1 MSLLDDFTAVDFS
14 ELTPSGIEGM
24 VITAYE
30 EASGQ
35 TVYPG
40 DPVRLFLQSHAYLIR
55 LLAAF
60 INETGNPQYLAH
72 ARGPHQDRLGA
83 LVDTARLPA
92 SPSRTVL
99 RFSTAETLGWPV
111 LIPQGTRA
119 NAGDGDTGLTFAT
132 DETAIIPAGE
142 RSVDVAATCLRAG
155 AHANGLVP
163 GQILAPGF
171 SDDPAV
177 AVVIGAKAAN
187 INGHFKATGLVDVPS
202 SVAKYTDVPAWVKD
216 NNLTDPA
223 LQIFFGSPVFGNAV
237 EHGSVHLAATVASRD
252 ADNEGVPYWSPSNRR
267 MLCNGLTHAGRELA
281 LTPSEAAYLNGQGIV
296 TGLNF
301 TGQMT
306 VWGNRTAAYPAVT
319 DVKDTFIP
327 VRRMFNYIGNTL
339 VLTAWQ
345 FTDSPLR
352 RRFIEQ
358 ICDSFNLWLNGLAA
372 REYILGGK
380 VAFLAGENPST
391 DLIDGTARFHV
402 FIAPPPPAR
411 EIRFT
416 LEYDP
421 SYLTNLFAE

>member
-40 DPVRLFLQSHAYLIR
+40 DPVRLFLQSNAYIIS

-60 INETGNPQYLAH
+60 INETGNQQYLAH
-72 ARGPHQDRLGA
+72 ARGPHQDLIGA

-163 GQILAPGF
+163 GQINRLVDPLAYVDAVRNTETTRLGADVEDDASYRARIRLAPERF
-171 SDDPAV
+171 SVAGPSGSYRYHALSAHQGIADV
-177 AVVIGAKAAN
+177 AVYAPVPGTVDVRPVMDGGELPPESVLELVRERLNADGVRPLTDTVIVAAPEPVEYAVSGGWWLHRDNGPLAASVTKKIEAALEEYRIWQRSAPGRDINPTRLVSLLERAGAKRVELESPRYQ
-187 INGHFKATGLVDVPS
+187 KLEQR
-202 SVAKYTDVPAWVKD
+202 
-216 NNLTDPA
+216 
-223 LQIFFGSPVFGNAV
+223 QI
-237 EHGSVHLAATVASRD
+237 
-252 ADNEGVPYWSPSNRR
+252 
-267 MLCNGLTHAGRELA
+267 
-281 LTPSEAAYLNGQGIV
+281 
-296 TGLNF
+296 
-301 TGQMT
+301 
-306 VWGNRTAAYPAVT
+306 
-319 DVKDTFIP
+319 
-327 VRRMFNYIGNTL
+327 
-339 VLTAWQ
+339 
-345 FTDSPLR
+345 
-352 RRFIEQ
+352 
-358 ICDSFNLWLNGLAA
+358 A
-372 REYILGGK
+372 RETSL
-380 VAFLAGENPST
+380 
-391 DLIDGTARFHV
+391 DLQFMGIED
-402 FIAPPPPAR
+402 
-411 EIRFT
+411 
-416 LEYDP
+416 D
-421 SYLTNLFAE
+421 

>member
-40 DPVRLFLQSHAYLIR
+40 DPVRLFLQSNAYIIS

-60 INETGNPQYLAH
+60 INETGNQQYLAH
-72 ARGPHQDRLGA
+72 ARGPHQDLIGA

-163 GQILAPGF
+163 GQIRSEERRVG
-171 SDDPAV
+171 
-177 AVVIGAKAAN
+177 K
-187 INGHFKATGLVDVPS
+187 
-202 SVAKYTDVPAWVKD
+202 
-216 NNLTDPA
+216 
-223 LQIFFGSPVFGNAV
+223 
-237 EHGSVHLAATVASRD
+237 ECRSR
-252 ADNEGVPYWSPSNRR
+252 WSPY
-267 MLCNGLTHAGRELA
+267 H
-281 LTPSEAAYLNGQGIV
+281 
-296 TGLNF
+296 
-301 TGQMT
+301 
-306 VWGNRTAAYPAVT
+306 
-319 DVKDTFIP
+319 
-327 VRRMFNYIGNTL
+327 
-339 VLTAWQ
+339 
-345 FTDSPLR
+345 
-352 RRFIEQ
+352 
-358 ICDSFNLWLNGLAA
+358 
-372 REYILGGK
+372 
-380 VAFLAGENPST
+380 
-391 DLIDGTARFHV
+391 
-402 FIAPPPPAR
+402 
-411 EIRFT
+411 
-416 LEYDP
+416 
-421 SYLTNLFAE
+421 